1 MGRRWTEYPMDID
14 DADDDDDISEE
25 SEDDENDSEGV
36 KTLKVSPLFV
46 GRTW

>member
-1 MGRRWTEYPMDID
+1 MTRMMMTIFRKRVKI
-14 DADDDDDISEE
+14 